1 MDLVGIMERDIYRF
15 KETTLHYS
23 IEYYI
28 KYKIII
34 GQLFQ
39 IHNNIYLLL
48 LESKFKLEY
57 KYKKNRIN

>member
-57 KYKKNRIN
+57 KYKK

>member
-1 MDLVGIMERDIYRF
+1 MDLIGIMERDIYRF